1 MAACGLS
8 PASTPRQSIAGSHS
22 SEQGG
27 ARQYAMVGRVRLAG
41 MELAQPAGLACAGA
55 GLRWRLFCHH
65 HLTPVGGIDRRHLI
79 DLHSL

>member
-1 MAACGLS
+1 MWF
-8 PASTPRQSIAGSHS
+8 IAREHTQAEYSWIAQFGA
-22 SEQGG
+22 GG
-27 ARQYAMVGRVRLAG
+27 ARQYAMVVRVRLAG